1 MSESEGIVPLDAEEL
16 MGFADRIGSLPP
28 DDAIWVCRLFQES
41 MRARMHEAELLEK
54 LQGVETTAPAGERQ
68 GFDLELAQV
77 ALDAAEWLKTLWDVG
92 YMGSGSFPAQPRT
105 SFPMVTQEDVLK
117 SSLFARIREGKRP
130 LPFPPPTRRGLPWH
144 DLVEGPVE
152 AHDVEAEIVSDEH
165 GEVVSVIVEGCLDWR
180 VVEEVAKDDEYVI
193 QHRGKGPLFRLRLD
207 PLFSTLQREP
217 PYWEKQIR
225 FQERAGVRSY
235 TLLWSNHDGTIQEIP
250 LRALSWER
258 AESDAAYWIAT
269 NCPEMYG
276 QVSFELIESK

>member
-1 MSESEGIVPLDAEEL
+1 MA
-16 MGFADRIGSLPP
+16 FADRIGNLPP
-28 DDAIWVCRLFQES
+28 DDAMWVCQLFQES

-54 LQGVETTAPAGERQ
+54 LQSDETDASGKERQ

-92 YMGSGSFPAQPRT
+92 YMGSGSFPSPPRT
-105 SFPMVTQEDVLK
+105 AFPMITQEDVLK

-152 AHDVEAEIVSDEH
+152 PHSVESDIVSDDQDT
-165 GEVVSVIVEGCLDWR
+165 VISVIVEGCPDWR
-180 VVEEVAKDDEYVI
+180 VVEEVDEGTEYVI
-193 QHRGKGPLFRLRLD
+193 QHRGKGPLYRLHRD
-207 PLFSTLQREP
+207 VLFSTLTREP

-225 FQERAGVRSY
+225 FQERGGVRSY
-235 TLLWSNHDGTIQEIP
+235 TLLWSNHDGTMQEIP

-276 QVSFELIESK
+276 QVSFERVEG